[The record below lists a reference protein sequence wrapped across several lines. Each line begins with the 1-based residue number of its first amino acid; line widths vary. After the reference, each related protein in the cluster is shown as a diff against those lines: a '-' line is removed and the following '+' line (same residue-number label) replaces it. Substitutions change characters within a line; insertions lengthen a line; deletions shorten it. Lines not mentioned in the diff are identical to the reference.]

1 MKIDYFNPPE
11 EPLEQLLA
19 NFPEDSFLIMEDV
32 LESQRSFRYIYQK
45 MIDIM
50 KHGFNEEPIRHYPV
64 HFKFKKDDVKIHVL
78 WMNQF
83 IYNMVFWYGF
93 MDMGR
98 VDLLTEKYLI
108 DPAVM
113 DIGNVCK
120 WIDDNIVANHPGDI
134 LSKNKTID
142 EIRHNQAAIAKAF
155 SLLMGLNVSI
165 RDIILAAEE
174 NPRIDEL
181 LHYRLDERMQ
191 PGDIENQISKD
202 ADELIDL
209 FKQSNT
215 GYAPLLKAGKNLS
228 KGQFREINMVIALK
242 SNINGQTI
250 PVVVNTNFLVDGL
263 YKPSYLYTSAQGARK
278 ALILSKKYMSVPG
291 AFSKKINLS
300 STSASILRKDNEPC
314 DSVGYV
320 EYEIK
325 NKNFLKL
332 LDRRYYYDEMGI
344 MRELDIKDP
353 EAESLIGKKIRFRSP
368 CTCNSKEGVCKYC
381 YGSLYEINKDLFSAG
396 SFAATKNSEPLGQ
409 KVLSAK
415 HEQNTDSGLIGFN
428 EEFNNFF
435 ELSSTEVTLLENV
448 ENTDNLSIILDN
460 VEIEEIGDEEY
471 YFVKTFSL
479 LDESTGVLYNF
490 KENKE
495 SKLYLSTQLTDY
507 YKHKKPK
514 DRDKPIPLG
523 LFIQDDGDIPLF
535 MVEVESVEVTE
546 PIKIIESVLNNPK
559 DRSDLSGICQATA
572 EAFTS
577 IGINYNFVHIEM
589 IVRGLVRRKTDDTQR
604 PDFSRTGNPKDI
616 QVLNVNMSLKHNPS
630 ALVTLSYG
638 YVRQVLTSA
647 SFYKKSA
654 PSHLDP
660 LWVDKLA
667 DYIDQ

>member
-1 MKIDYFNPPE
+1 MNIDYFNPPS
-11 EPLEQLLA
+11 EPLVELLG

-32 LESQRSFRYIYQK
+32 LESKRSFRFIYQK

-50 KHGFNEEPIRHYPV
+50 KYGFNEEPIRHYPV
-64 HFKFKKDDVKIHVL
+64 KFKFKREDMKIHIL
-78 WMNQF
+78 EMNKF

-98 VDLLTEKYLI
+98 SDLLTEKYLI
-108 DPAVM
+108 DPSIM
-113 DIGNVCK
+113 DIGNVTK
-120 WIDDNIVANHPGDI
+120 WIDENIVAQHPGDI

-155 SLLMGLNVSI
+155 SLQMALNVSI
-165 RDIILAAEE
+165 RDVIIAAEE
-174 NPRIDEL
+174 NPRINEL
-181 LHYRLDERMQ
+181 IHYRLDEKMQ
-191 PGDIENQISKD
+191 PSDIEAQISKD
-202 ADELIDL
+202 AKEMVSL

-215 GYAPLLKAGKNLS
+215 GYAPLLRAGKNLS
-228 KGQFREINMVIALK
+228 EGQFREIMMVIALK
-242 SNINGQTI
+242 SNINGQPI

-263 YKPSYLYTSAQGARK
+263 YKPSYIYTSAQGARK

-291 AFSKKINLS
+291 AFSKKINLA
-300 STSASILRKDNEPC
+300 STSASILRQDNEPC
-314 DSVGYV
+314 DSVAYV
-320 EYEIK
+320 EYEII

-332 LDRRYYYDEMGI
+332 LDRRYYYDEMGV
-344 MRELDIKDP
+344 MKELHYEEDED
-353 EAESLIGKKIRFRSP
+353 LIGKKIRFRSP
-368 CTCNSKEGVCKYC
+368 CTCNSKDGVCKYC
-381 YGSLYEINKDLFSAG
+381 YGSLYDINKDLFSAG

-435 ELSSTEVTLLENV
+435 ELASTEVTLLENV
-448 ENTDNLSIILDN
+448 ENTDNLAIILDDID
-460 VEIEEIGDEEY
+460 VEEIGDEEH
-471 YFVKTFSL
+471 YFVKKFSL
-479 LDESTGVLYNF
+479 LDESTGVIYSF
-490 KENKE
+490 KENKD
-495 SKLYLSTQLTDY
+495 SKLYLSTQLTEY
-507 YKHKKPK
+507 YKHRKPK
-514 DRDKPIPLG
+514 DRDKPFPLG
-523 LFIQDDGDIPLF
+523 LFVGDDGDVPLF

-559 DRSDLSGICQATA
+559 DRSDISGICQATA

-589 IVRGLVRRKTDDTQR
+589 IIRGLVRRKTDDTQR
-604 PDFSRTGNPKDI
+604 PDFSRTGNHKDA

-647 SFYKKSA
+647 SFYKKSE

-660 LWVDKLA
+660 LWVDQLSR
-667 DYIDQ
+667 YIDQ